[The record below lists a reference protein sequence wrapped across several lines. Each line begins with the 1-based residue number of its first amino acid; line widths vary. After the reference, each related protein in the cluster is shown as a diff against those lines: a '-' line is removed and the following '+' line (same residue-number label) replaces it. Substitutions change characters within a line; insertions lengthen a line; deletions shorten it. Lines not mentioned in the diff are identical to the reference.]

1 MGGALFGWIIA
12 APAIPNDVGGKYVAG
27 AYIVFVLLLL
37 IYVAI
42 MGMKLARIE
51 RDLRDIA
58 EIAEARKES
67 AAVPVSAQAGPGRG
81 SEEPSISD
89 SLAPHGSR
97 GSGA

>member
-1 MGGALFGWIIA
+1 MFALILAA
-12 APAIPNDVGGKYVAG
+12 APDIPNDIGGKYVAG
-27 AYIVFVLLLL
+27 AYIVFILLLL

-42 MGMKLARIE
+42 MAMKLSRIE
-51 RDLRDIA
+51 QGLTEVA
-58 EIAEARKES
+58 ELAEKRNEE
-67 AAVPVSAQAGPGRG
+67 AASPPAPAAPGRG

>member
-1 MGGALFGWIIA
+1 MLALLAA

-51 RDLRDIA
+51 RDLREVA
-58 EIAEARKES
+58 EIAEARKDEAAAGGETS
-67 AAVPVSAQAGPGRG
+67 APAEVKS
-81 SEEPSISD
+81 
-89 SLAPHGSR
+89 
-97 GSGA
+97 

>member
-1 MGGALFGWIIA
+1 MMLSWLFA

-51 RDLRDIA
+51 RELGEVA
-58 EIAEARKES
+58 EIAEQRRGD
-67 AAVPVSAQAGPGRG
+67 AAVAG
-81 SEEPSISD
+81 EPA
-89 SLAPHGSR
+89 APAEVKS
-97 GSGA
+97 

>member
-1 MGGALFGWIIA
+1 MLALLLAA

-58 EIAEARKES
+58 EIAEARKVES
-67 AAVPVSAQAGPGRG
+67 APVEVKS
-81 SEEPSISD
+81 
-89 SLAPHGSR
+89 
-97 GSGA
+97 

>member
-1 MGGALFGWIIA
+1 MIDTLHGWIVA

-27 AYIVFVLLLL
+27 AYIVFVVLLL
-37 IYVAI
+37 IYVTI

-51 RDLRDIA
+51 RGLREVA
-58 EIAEARKES
+58 EVAEQRNDQ
-67 AAVPVSAQAGPGRG
+67 AAPGRG

>member
-1 MGGALFGWIIA
+1 MGVLGWIVA

-51 RDLRDIA
+51 RDLREVA
-58 EIAEARKES
+58 EIAEARKDS
-67 AAVPVSAQAGPGRG
+67 TTSG
-81 SEEPSISD
+81 SETAAAEVKS
-89 SLAPHGSR
+89 
-97 GSGA
+97 

>member
-1 MGGALFGWIIA
+1 VTGALLGLVFA
-12 APAIPNDVGGKYVAG
+12 TPAIPNDVGGKYVAG

-58 EIAEARKES
+58 EVAERRRDQ
-67 AAVPVSAQAGPGRG
+67 AVAG
-81 SEEPSISD
+81 ET
-89 SLAPHGSR
+89 APAEVKS
-97 GSGA
+97 

>member
-1 MGGALFGWIIA
+1 MVDTLYGWIVA

-37 IYVAI
+37 IYVGI
-42 MGMKLARIE
+42 MARKLARIE
-51 RDLRDIA
+51 RGLSEVA
-58 EIAEARKES
+58 EIAEARKVDPDADQ
-67 AAVPVSAQAGPGRG
+67 AAPGRG

-89 SLAPHGSR
+89 SLAPHGGG

>member
-1 MGGALFGWIIA
+1 MLAVLLAA
-12 APAIPNDVGGKYVAG
+12 APSIPNDVGGKYVAG

-51 RDLRDIA
+51 RGLREVA
-58 EIAEARKES
+58 EIAEARKDDVDVDQ
-67 AAVPVSAQAGPGRG
+67 AAPGRG
-81 SEEPSISD
+81 SQEPSISD
-89 SLAPHGSR
+89 SLAPGGSR

>member
-1 MGGALFGWIIA
+1 MAGTLFGWIVA

-51 RDLRDIA
+51 RGLREVADV
-58 EIAEARKES
+58 AEARKGDAEPAPAVTATPGP
-67 AAVPVSAQAGPGRG
+67 AA
-81 SEEPSISD
+81 EEIRP
-89 SLAPHGSR
+89 
-97 GSGA
+97 

>member
-1 MGGALFGWIIA
+1 MLTWLFA

-51 RDLRDIA
+51 RDLREVA
-58 EIAEARKES
+58 EIAEARNTVPPATS
-67 AAVPVSAQAGPGRG
+67 APGRG
-81 SEEPSISD
+81 SQEPSISD
-89 SLAPHGSR
+89 SLAPGGSR
-97 GSGA
+97 GGVA

>member
-1 MGGALFGWIIA
+1 MVDTLSGWIVA

-37 IYVAI
+37 IYVGI
-42 MGMKLARIE
+42 MARKLARIE
-51 RDLRDIA
+51 RGLREVA
-58 EIAEARKES
+58 EIAEARKADP
-67 AAVPVSAQAGPGRG
+67 AADQAAPGRG